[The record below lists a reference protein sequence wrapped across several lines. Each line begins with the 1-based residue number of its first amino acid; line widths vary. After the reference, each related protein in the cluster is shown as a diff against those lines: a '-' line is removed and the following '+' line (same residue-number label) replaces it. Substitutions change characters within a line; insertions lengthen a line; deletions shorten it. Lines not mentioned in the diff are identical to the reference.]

1 MKRSLVSLALLLAAA
16 LPSPAQDT
24 SDVLWAKDSFSPL
37 RAFLDSADEWH
48 FYQAAVHWHWND
60 SLLIASDLVRGIHR
74 VFEIDAY
81 RGIGLRELEGF
92 RGKGIFAF
100 SRDSGMVFTYQP
112 PFAKARYPSGEL
124 LDSFPAWPPP
134 GYRDAVL
141 NTATNQLLVW
151 VDGPPT
157 LWLYSLDT
165 YQPVD
170 TIPLPRQYPYGQ
182 PEWPDGRSYTYGA
195 MSWSPDGRYLLLGL
209 TEQWYV
215 YTGRTWER
223 REQPRTWLI
232 DIPNRRLL
240 RPITEWQNSWTWDLR
255 SSPDGRRYVA
265 AVGSL
270 YLFDANFTFL
280 RTIPI
285 SGLDSRSFDI
295 SPDGRF
301 IAGGPG
307 VGGNTRLWDIETGQ
321 LLYWYR
327 GGGAANVRYSP
338 SGAYIKTHWEGA
350 IAVLRNMVLS
360 SVHQSSLPLPLLRPN
375 PTGGTV
381 LLGPVLPGL
390 PTLIELADLRGRVLA
405 RLYEGIPATATIEL
419 SVASLPVGTYF
430 LRLVNGS
437 SVTTY
442 HLLKEQ

>member
-1 MKRSLVSLALLLAAA
+1 MKVTALLPAVLIAAA
-16 LPSPAQDT
+16 LAAPAQDT

-195 MSWSPDGRYLLLGL
+195 MSWSTDGRYLLLGL
-209 TEQWYV
+209 IEQWYV
-215 YTGRTWER
+215 YTGRTWELR
-223 REQPRTWLI
+223 QQPRTWLL
-232 DIPNRRLL
+232 DIPNRRVL
-240 RPITEWQNSWTWDLR
+240 RLITEWYGWPDDLKSSWSGPPYIAAADNF
-255 SSPDGRRYVA
+255 YV
-265 AVGSL
+265 
-270 YLFDANFTFL
+270 FDAQFRLL
-280 RTIPI
+280 RTIPV
-285 SGLDSRSFDI
+285 SGSWLRSLDI
-295 SPDGRF
+295 SPDGRYV
-301 IAGGPG
+301 AGGPG
-307 VGGNTRLWDIETGQ
+307 SSGNTRIWEIESGQ
-321 LLYWYR
+321 LLHWYQR
-327 GGGAANVRYSP
+327 GGASNVRYSP
-338 SGAYIKTHWEGA
+338 SGAYIKTHSEGS
-350 IAVLRNMVLS
+350 IAVLRNVVLS
-360 SVHQSSLPLPLLRPN
+360 SVEEPTQPFPVLRPT
-375 PTGGTV
+375 PTTGTLLMGPLQPGIPTQIV
-381 LLGPVLPGL
+381 LF
-390 PTLIELADLRGRVLA
+390 DLRGRLVA
-405 RLYEGIPATATIEL
+405 RLYDGIPAIATLEL
-419 SVASLPVGTYF
+419 SVASLPAGTYL
-430 LRLVNGS
+430 LRLHTDS
-437 SVTTY
+437 SV
-442 HLLKEQ
+442 HLFLLLKEQ

>member
-1 MKRSLVSLALLLAAA
+1 MKRFRFLLPAVLIAAA
-16 LPSPAQDT
+16 LAAPAQDT

-60 SLLIASDLVRGIHR
+60 SVLIASDMVRGIHR
-74 VFEIDAY
+74 VFEIDAV

-195 MSWSPDGRYLLLGL
+195 MSWSTDGRYLLLGL
-209 TEQWYV
+209 IEQWYV
-215 YTGRTWER
+215 YTGRTWELR
-223 REQPRTWLI
+223 QQPRTWLL
-232 DIPNRRLL
+232 DIPNRRVL
-240 RPITEWQNSWTWDLR
+240 RLITEWYGWPDDLKSSWSGPPYIAAADNF
-255 SSPDGRRYVA
+255 YV
-265 AVGSL
+265 
-270 YLFDANFTFL
+270 FDAQFRLL
-280 RTIPI
+280 RTIPV
-285 SGLDSRSFDI
+285 SGSWLRSLDI
-295 SPDGRF
+295 SPDGRYV
-301 IAGGPG
+301 AGGAKFSG
-307 VGGNTRLWDIETGQ
+307 FYLWEIESGQ
-321 LLYWYR
+321 PLYRYSR
-327 GGGAANVRYSP
+327 ILGADRPRYSP
-338 SGAYIKTHWEGA
+338 SGSFIVDYDGGS
-350 IAVLRNMVLS
+350 IAVLRTVVLS
-360 SVHQSSLPLPLLRPN
+360 SVGEPTQPLPVLRPT
-375 PTGGTV
+375 PTTGT
-381 LLGPVLPGL
+381 LLIGPVQPGIHAHIDL
-390 PTLIELADLRGRVLA
+390 FDLRGRLVA
-405 RLYEGIPATATIEL
+405 RLYDGIPATATLEL
-419 SVASLPVGTYF
+419 SVASLPAGTYL
-430 LRLVNGS
+430 LRLHTGS
-437 SVTTY
+437 LVHLF